1 MWPIIQVCFHGSEKP
16 NCSIKYRLL
25 YKVLNELANFKSKQF
40 NKNYIELNNKSQ
52 VACCKNYYISY
63 NFWLCSLLIMFS

>member
-25 YKVLNELANFKSKQF
+25 YKVLNELANFKSKQAGYGPF
-40 NKNYIELNNKSQ
+40 QPDKSNT
-52 VACCKNYYISY
+52 KDLEGIS
-63 NFWLCSLLIMFS
+63 SL